1 MADPTKDQPAPA
13 AKPADVAAKPAPAPA
28 PAPAPSAP
36 ATHADT
42 STVATM
48 AAIAEAMKGMQQRVA
63 PAAPTATEDLDKTQP
78 GGMYLVGGKK
88 VNANGREL
96 NDDGSI
102 KHPEQLRV
110 NEFGQLV

>member
-13 AKPADVAAKPAPAPA
+13 AKPADVAAKPMSAPAPQ
-28 PAPAPSAP
+28 PV
-36 ATHADT
+36 HAD
-42 STVATM
+42 ATT
-48 AAIAEAMKGMQQRVA
+48 AAVIEVLKGMQQRVA
-63 PAAPTATEDLDKTQP
+63 PAAQAATEGLDKTQP

-102 KHPEQLRV
+102 KYPEQLRV
-110 NEFGQLV
+110 NEFGQMV